1 MSDNRKRIY
10 YTKAQITEGLVTSGK
25 EWMYV
30 DGTEY
35 IGQYHRYTTDEVFS
49 EATYIDGKSKI
60 LIPYIDT
67 KTIGQQNELG
77 IDTSKNF
84 EYNSI
89 KTLDVQISQI
99 PNPNTERVTDRDIEV
114 GYVVRYFAYKV
125 NDGQL
130 LELNKE
136 DYDSV
141 GSPNGLDAILW
152 KKFNLR
158 WKITGPD
165 NDILDRFGNIKE
177 SGIIDTNRRT
187 LNLKSEEYPTLMEYI
202 TDLTEYAV

>member
-99 PNPNTERVTDRDIEV
+99 PNPNTEKVTDRDIEV

-136 DYDSV
+136 DHDSV

-158 WKITGPD
+158 WKITGPE

>member
-25 EWMYV
+25 QWMYV

>member
-89 KTLDVQISQI
+89 KTLDVPISQI

-136 DYDSV
+136 DHDSV

>member
-89 KTLDVQISQI
+89 KTLDVQTSQI

-136 DYDSV
+136 GYDSV

-165 NDILDRFGNIKE
+165 NDIIDRFGNIKE

>member
-1 MSDNRKRIY
+1 MDKRKRIY

>member
-1 MSDNRKRIY
+1 MSDKRKRIY

-67 KTIGQQNELG
+67 NTIGQQNELG

>member
-158 WKITGPD
+158 WKITGPE

>member
-1 MSDNRKRIY
+1 MSDKRKRIY

-67 KTIGQQNELG
+67 KTIGQQNQLG

>member
-136 DYDSV
+136 GYDSV

>member
-1 MSDNRKRIY
+1 MADNRKRIY

-25 EWMYV
+25 QWMYV

>member
-1 MSDNRKRIY
+1 MDKRKRIY

-25 EWMYV
+25 QWMYV

>member
-1 MSDNRKRIY
+1 MSDKRKRIY

-67 KTIGQQNELG
+67 NTIGQQNELG

-141 GSPNGLDAILW
+141 GSPNGLDSILW

>member
-136 DYDSV
+136 DHDSV